1 MKPAGGFIKRACSD
15 AVGTIR
21 PVCRPEGK
29 AGLGIDRPPQQALAV
44 GYIIGFFRRLP
55 IHDRLAGAFL
65 GTLLTHHA
73 KIPNSEF
80 DRFIGNEGQIG

>member
-29 AGLGIDRPPQQALAV
+29 AGLGIDRPPEQALPV
-44 GYIIGFFRRLP
+44 GYVIWLFRRLP
-55 IHDRLAGAFL
+55 IQNRLAGAFF
-65 GTLLTHHA
+65 GTLLT
-73 KIPNSEF
+73 
-80 DRFIGNEGQIG
+80 